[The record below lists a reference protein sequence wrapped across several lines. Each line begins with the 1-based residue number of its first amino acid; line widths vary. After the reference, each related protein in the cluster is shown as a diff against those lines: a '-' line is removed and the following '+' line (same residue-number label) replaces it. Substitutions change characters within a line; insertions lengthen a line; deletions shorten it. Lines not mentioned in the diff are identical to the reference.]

1 MANQAALAIQKARLF
16 EQEQKRA
23 RQLHTIGQVV
33 RQVSATLELDELFR
47 ETARLIRESFGYYHV
62 GVFTADRLTQ
72 TVTYQTSASAG
83 ERNVAFEV
91 RWGEG
96 LIGWVASHAQY
107 AMANDVERDERYRPV
122 DALEETR
129 SEVAVPL
136 CLEKELVGVLDVQSD
151 QPNAFGAD
159 DLFILETLGA
169 QVAVAI
175 QEARLYEAEKEQAW
189 LSTALLQVADTLSQ
203 LSEVDEI
210 VSTVVRLI
218 PMLVGA
224 ERCGI
229 FLWDG
234 DAEAFMPAATYGL
247 SPELRAL
254 LAQTSF
260 PVGSFPALDHLRET
274 KSLVLIDSA
283 GNGELLPPILAR
295 AFEGH
300 EMAALPLVAQGE
312 LLGVM
317 VAGHAGRPHP
327 FDERTI
333 AMLSGLAHQAAVA
346 IQSGRLLQAQEEEA
360 YTSMA
365 LLQVSDAVSHSTE
378 LSESLAAVMRITP
391 MLIGVDACALFL
403 RGKEGGSYL
412 PSQQYGLTP
421 EAQTAFWELRL
432 GPHDPPARE
441 LTAGEPYAVASAT
454 PELIGLEA
462 AQSGS
467 SLTLLPVSA
476 RGELAGVMAVAC
488 SGPFRFLT
496 ERRLSILSG
505 IAGQVSI
512 AVENDRL
519 HQEAAEQERMKQ
531 ELAVAKR
538 IQISFLP
545 ECCPTIPG
553 WELASVWRSAREVA
567 GDFYDFIPLQS
578 AHGRD
583 SGRTGIVIADVADK
597 GVPAALFM
605 ALSRTL
611 MRTMAITGR
620 PPTEAVAMANNLI
633 LADTRSELFVTLFYM
648 ILESETGTISY
659 VNAGHPPPLLVRSGT
674 GEVEELR
681 TSGMAMGVLADEE
694 YEEGSSCIEFGDALI
709 LYTDGIPE
717 AADGEGRMFGR
728 KRLADVARDHRHEP
742 AERLGDSIEAAV
754 REFVSGAPQS
764 DDLTM
769 VVLKRQSP
777 ASIVA

>member
-1 MANQAALAIQKARLF
+1 
-16 EQEQKRA
+16 
-23 RQLHTIGQVV
+23 
-33 RQVSATLELDELFR
+33 
-47 ETARLIRESFGYYHV
+47 
-62 GVFTADRLTQ
+62 
-72 TVTYQTSASAG
+72 
-83 ERNVAFEV
+83 
-91 RWGEG
+91 
-96 LIGWVASHAQY
+96 
-107 AMANDVERDERYRPV
+107 
-122 DALEETR
+122 
-129 SEVAVPL
+129 
-136 CLEKELVGVLDVQSD
+136 
-151 QPNAFGAD
+151 
-159 DLFILETLGA
+159 
-169 QVAVAI
+169 
-175 QEARLYEAEKEQAW
+175 
-189 LSTALLQVADTLSQ
+189 
-203 LSEVDEI
+203 
-210 VSTVVRLI
+210 
-218 PMLVGA
+218 
-224 ERCGI
+224 
-229 FLWDG
+229 
-234 DAEAFMPAATYGL
+234 
-247 SPELRAL
+247 
-254 LAQTSF
+254 
-260 PVGSFPALDHLRET
+260 
-274 KSLVLIDSA
+274 
-283 GNGELLPPILAR
+283 
-295 AFEGH
+295 
-300 EMAALPLVAQGE
+300 
-312 LLGVM
+312 
-317 VAGHAGRPHP
+317 
-327 FDERTI
+327 
-333 AMLSGLAHQAAVA
+333 
-346 IQSGRLLQAQEEEA
+346 
-360 YTSMA
+360 MA

-391 MLIGVDACALFL
+391 MLLGVDACALFL
-403 RGKEGGSYL
+403 RGEEGGSYL
-412 PSQQYGLTP
+412 PFQQYGLTP

-441 LTAGEPYAVASAT
+441 LTAGEPYALASAT

-519 HQEAAEQERMKQ
+519 HQEAAEQERMRQ

-553 WELASVWRSAREVA
+553 WELASIWRSAREVA

-578 AHGRD
+578 APGRD
-583 SGRTGIVIADVADK
+583 SGRIGIVIADVADK

-620 PPTEAVAMANNLI
+620 RPAEAVAMANNLI

-648 ILESETGTISY
+648 ILESETGAITY

-681 TSGMAMGVLADEE
+681 TSGMAMGVLPDEQ
-694 YEEGSSCIEFGDALI
+694 YEEASSRIEPGDALI

-717 AADGEGRMFGR
+717 AADGEGHMFGR
-728 KRLADVARDHRHEP
+728 KRLADVAQAHRHEP

-769 VVLKRQSP
+769 VVLKRQSR
-777 ASIVA
+777 